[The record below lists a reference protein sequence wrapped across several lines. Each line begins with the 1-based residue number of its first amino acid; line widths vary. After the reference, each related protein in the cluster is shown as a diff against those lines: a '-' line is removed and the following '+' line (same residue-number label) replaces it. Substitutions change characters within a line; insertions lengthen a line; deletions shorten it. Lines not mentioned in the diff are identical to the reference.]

1 MSADW
6 ETLRV
11 GDERRLDVGPF
22 ERFHFARYAGASG
35 DFNPLHFDESAAR
48 AAGHETVFGH
58 GMLSAGVLS
67 QIPAAWFGPESI
79 QRYAVRFRT
88 PLWPGDTVSCQGRV
102 ARVYERDGRRCADLV
117 LTAKNQ
123 KGEVLVRGEAT
134 VWQWRP

>member
-1 MSADW
+1 VSIDW

-48 AAGHETVFGH
+48 AAGLETVFGH

-67 QIPAAWFGPESI
+67 RIPAVWFGPESI
-79 QRYAVRFRT
+79 HRYSVRFRT
-88 PLWPGDTVSCQGRV
+88 RLWPGDTMSCHGRV
-102 ARVYERDGRRCADLV
+102 VRLYERDGRPHADLV

-134 VWQWRP
+134 VRRWST